1 MKSDR
6 IVDIFRDGN
15 IVIPKYLIKNYSK
28 FNINLDNFVFL
39 MYLYSLG
46 NNIIFDTKKFSED
59 LNVDTKKVLEY
70 IGILSDKKLINV
82 EVVSND
88 KGIKEDVISLN
99 GFYNKIKSFVVEDVT
114 KDDKA
119 DSNIFSE
126 IENEFGRTLSP
137 TEYEIIKAWL
147 DNNINED
154 VIREALKEAAF
165 SGVSNLRYIDK
176 ILFEW
181 DKLGIKSKEDVDKNR
196 KKHRKNDK
204 EVDIDLDIVDWN
216 WFDDEG
222 ED

>member
-28 FNINLDNFVFL
+28 FNINLDSFVFL